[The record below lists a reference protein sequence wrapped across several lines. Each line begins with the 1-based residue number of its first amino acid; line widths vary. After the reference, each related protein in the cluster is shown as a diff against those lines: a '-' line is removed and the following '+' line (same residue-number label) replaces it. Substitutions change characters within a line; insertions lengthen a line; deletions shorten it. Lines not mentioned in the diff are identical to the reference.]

1 MGLVT
6 PSIGLVFW
14 TTLAFLIVLFL
25 LKKMAWKPIMDSIHQ
40 REKNIDEALE
50 TARHA
55 REEIARLKVSNEE
68 MQQKAKEERDALL
81 KEARDTRD
89 AIIAEAKNKAK
100 VDAET
105 ILNAARE
112 TIKNEKLAAI
122 SELKNQVAILSIEVA
137 EKILRHELNS
147 DDKQKALVNNLVDEV
162 NLN

>member
-25 LKKMAWKPIMDSIHQ
+25 LKKFAWKPIMDSIHQ

-50 TARHA
+50 TARNA

-68 MQQKAKEERDALL
+68 MQKKARDERDALL
-81 KEARDTRD
+81 KEARETRD
-89 AIIAEAKNKAK
+89 AIVAEAKNKAK
-100 VDAET
+100 NEADHIIA
-105 ILNAARE
+105 AARE
-112 TIKNEKLAAI
+112 TIQNEKMAAI
-122 SELKNQVAILSIEVA
+122 SELKNQVAMLSIEVA
-137 EKILRHELNS
+137 EKILRHELSS

>member
-14 TTLAFLIVLFL
+14 TTLSFLIVLFL
-25 LKKMAWKPIMDSIHQ
+25 LKKFAWKPIMDSIHQ

-68 MQQKAKEERDALL
+68 MQKKAKEERDVLL

-89 AIIAEAKNKAK
+89 AIVAEAKNKAK
-100 VDAET
+100 ADAE
-105 ILNAARE
+105 IIIASARE

-122 SELKNQVAILSIEVA
+122 SELKNQVATLSIEIA

-147 DDKQKALVNNLVDEV
+147 DEKQKALVNNLVDEV

>member
-6 PSIGLVFW
+6 PSIGLVVW

-25 LKKMAWKPIMDSIHQ
+25 LKKFAWKPIMDSIHQ

-68 MQQKAKEERDALL
+68 LQQKAREERDALL

-89 AIIAEAKNKAK
+89 AIIAEARNKAK
-100 VDAET
+100 ADAEI
-105 ILNAARE
+105 ILTSTRE

-147 DDKQKALVNNLVDEV
+147 DEKQKSLVSNLVDEV